1 MADDNS
7 RPLFRKVAIDNQ
19 RERLHGEILLVPRL
33 SYTLITALLLGW
45 LLITTI
51 WLVNSRFS
59 QKETVLGWID
69 PPSGVVRIFPQEMDG
84 QIDSLTVQEGDFVQ
98 QGEPLAVVTSGRVL
112 ASGSSLTSELLKE
125 YERQKQTIARQLK
138 RGELMAAGKTQR
150 LRAQAES
157 AESELTLIDRQINT
171 VIKRDAL
178 LTSQS
183 SDASTLEASGFI
195 STNELESFQTQKLT
209 LRESLQELQRARVQQ
224 LDLINQY
231 QTELTLI
238 PQEAANEQDILNDRL
253 SIISQSVAQLRSQQT
268 YTIVAPRAGIVNNL
282 QVVEGQQL
290 NPDRQFPLMTI
301 LPNESTL
308 RAQLMVPVRSAGFLQ
323 EKQEFVI
330 RYDAFPYQKFGMQ
343 SGTIQTISK
352 TLLLPHEVLNAPIEI
367 SEPVYRVV
375 GELSAMEVQ
384 AFGKTFAL
392 KPGMTLAADIK
403 LGERSLIE
411 WIFEPLLSLRGSI

>member
-1 MADDNS
+1 MADDKS
-7 RPLFRKVAIDNQ
+7 RPLFRKVAVDNQ
-19 RERLHGEILLVPRL
+19 RERLHGEILLVPRI
-33 SYTLITALLLGW
+33 SYTLITALLLTW
-45 LLITTI
+45 LLICTI

-69 PPSGVVRIFPQEMDG
+69 PPSGVVRIFPQQMEG
-84 QIDSLTVQEGDFVQ
+84 QIDSLAVQEGDYVQ
-98 QGEPLAVVTSGRVL
+98 QGDPLAVVESGRVL
-112 ASGSSLTSELLKE
+112 TSGTSLTSELLKE
-125 YERQKQTIARQLK
+125 YERQKQTITRQLK
-138 RGELMAAGKTQR
+138 RGELMASNRMRR
-150 LRAQAES
+150 LTAQAES
-157 AESELTLIDRQINT
+157 AESELRLIDEQINT

-195 STNELESFQTQKLT
+195 STNELESIQAQKLT
-209 LRESLQELQRARVQQ
+209 LRENLQGLQRARVQQ
-224 LDLINQY
+224 VDLINQF
-231 QTELTLI
+231 QTELALI

-253 SIISQSVAQLRSQQT
+253 SVISQSVSQLRSQQT

-290 NPDRQFPLMTI
+290 NADRPFPLMTI
-301 LPNESTL
+301 LPNDSTL
-308 RAQLMVPVRSAGFLQ
+308 RAQLMVPVRAAGFLE

-343 SGTIQTISK
+343 TGTVQTISK
-352 TLLLPHEVLNAPIEI
+352 TLLLPHEVLNAPIKI

-375 GELSAMEVQ
+375 GELNAMDVQ
-384 AFGKTFAL
+384 AFGKAFAL
-392 KPGMTLAADIK
+392 KPGMTLSADIK

>member
-1 MADDNS
+1 
-7 RPLFRKVAIDNQ
+7 
-19 RERLHGEILLVPRL
+19 
-33 SYTLITALLLGW
+33 
-45 LLITTI
+45 
-51 WLVNSRFS
+51 
-59 QKETVLGWID
+59 
-69 PPSGVVRIFPQEMDG
+69 
-84 QIDSLTVQEGDFVQ
+84 
-98 QGEPLAVVTSGRVL
+98 
-112 ASGSSLTSELLKE
+112 
-125 YERQKQTIARQLK
+125 
-138 RGELMAAGKTQR
+138 
-150 LRAQAES
+150 
-157 AESELTLIDRQINT
+157 
-171 VIKRDAL
+171 